1 MKSAKTEQTRLNTP
15 FYSSQIS
22 KYVYRSGITLHDQ
35 TQNMPP
41 AITDEFQAKDILLFT
56 GRSQNMTISQVI
68 RRGIVPERLTLKG
81 MSRPSLISP
90 LQNPSEHYKSA
101 KVGQDS
107 SYSQQ
112 S

>member
-1 MKSAKTEQTRLNTP
+1 
-15 FYSSQIS
+15 
-22 KYVYRSGITLHDQ
+22 
-35 TQNMPP
+35 
-41 AITDEFQAKDILLFT
+41 
-56 GRSQNMTISQVI
+56 MTISQVI